1 MRFFV
6 TIIALI
12 ISCDIQAQYMMQKNP
27 SDSLLVKGKPAHS
40 PKKAAIYSAC
50 LPGLGQVYNKK
61 YWKVPIIYAGFAGL
75 GYGFY
80 FNHREFKT
88 YRNALRYRYD
98 DDPATIDNFPQY
110 NDDNLV
116 TLKNFYQRYRDL
128 TVVGMVALC
137 TLNVVDAA
145 VDAHLFTFDVS
156 DDLSMR
162 IQPTMMMEFT
172 PGIRCGLTIK

>member
-128 TVVGMVALC
+128 TVVGMVALY